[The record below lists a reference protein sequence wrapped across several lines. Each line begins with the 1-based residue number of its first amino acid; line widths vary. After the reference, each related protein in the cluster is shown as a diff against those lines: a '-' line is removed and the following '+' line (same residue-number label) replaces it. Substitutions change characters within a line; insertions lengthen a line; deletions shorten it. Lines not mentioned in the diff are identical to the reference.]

1 MLDGGDSI
9 LLLTI
14 TDIRGKGEENIFLPP
29 KPVYH
34 STSLFIEYEFS
45 FRGVGAGNSSCSIE
59 SVGMGNI

>member
-29 KPVYH
+29 KPVYPLYIIIH
-34 STSLFIEYEFS
+34 RI
-45 FRGVGAGNSSCSIE
+45 
-59 SVGMGNI
+59 